1 MELINTPYMLDGK
14 QKHVQKLTS
23 FEKTTIV
30 NIQLQKDEI
39 ILEHHVEADVIII
52 VKSGKVSFK
61 VEGET
66 VQVSSENMLHMKPF
80 EKHSL
85 KADEASDLI
94 VMQIKP

>member
-1 MELINTPYMLDGK
+1 
-14 QKHVQKLTS
+14 
-23 FEKTTIV
+23 V

-39 ILEHHVEADVIII
+39 ILEHHADADVIII
-52 VKSGKVSFK
+52 VKKGKVTFK

-66 VQVSSENMLHMKPF
+66 VQLTAENMLHMKPM

-85 KADEASDLI
+85 KADVASDII

>member
-1 MELINTPYMLDGK
+1 MELIETPYMLGEK
-14 QKHVQKLTS
+14 QKHIQKLTS

-30 NIQLQKDEI
+30 NIQLEKDEV
-39 ILEHHVEADVIII
+39 ILEHDADADVVII
-52 VKSGKVSFK
+52 VKKGKVTFK
-61 VEGET
+61 VEGKSIQLT
-66 VQVSSENMLHMKPF
+66 NENILHMKPK